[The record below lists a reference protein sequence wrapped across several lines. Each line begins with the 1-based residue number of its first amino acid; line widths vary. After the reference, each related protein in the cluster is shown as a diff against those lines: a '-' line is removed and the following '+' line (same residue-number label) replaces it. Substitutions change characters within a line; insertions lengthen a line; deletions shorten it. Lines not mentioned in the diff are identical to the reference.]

1 MYECI
6 SIYLNVTIYICV
18 ISFDVYMCNFD
29 VYVFGSMYKC
39 ATSMYMYA
47 VRCTCMRYDVH
58 MCNFDLYECGSIYI
72 FLISMYI
79 YMVRCLYVE
88 FRCICVRFDDFSRNG
103 TPYAMFEDRDVSDCQ
118 LIFEWYCT
126 YEMTPGFK
134 PFTII
139 INVNNNMILKFR
151 VRRNH

>member
-1 MYECI
+1 
-6 SIYLNVTIYICV
+6 
-18 ISFDVYMCNFD
+18 MCNFD

-79 YMVRCLYVE
+79 YTVRCLYVE
-88 FRCICVRFDDFSRNG
+88 FRCICVQFDNFVRNG
-103 TPYAMFEDRDVSDCQ
+103 TP
-118 LIFEWYCT
+118 
-126 YEMTPGFK
+126 
-134 PFTII
+134 
-139 INVNNNMILKFR
+139 
-151 VRRNH
+151 